1 MLSRLRSRLDPLY
14 NASPLPPSE
23 SSSLPPMRLPPLEH
37 PTHGP
42 SLSTATEDRG
52 SERANVREDTSA
64 QGDHTEG
71 STSTRGSRKRTRRR
85 KIDTQ
90 EASQS
95 PGQPSGTQ
103 DGATASEGVENER
116 QKGMKSTSREA
127 LIAGATGG
135 SERKKRRRR
144 ERERSGR
151 TSRRSVDEDTPDGG
165 EEVTAEVTGER
176 DLDDGARPPPY
187 EGILY
192 VCMCMLSDSSKL

>member
-14 NASPLPPSE
+14 NASPTPPSE

-42 SLSTATEDRG
+42 PLSTAADDRG

-64 QGDHTEG
+64 QGDHNGG
-71 STSTRGSRKRTRRR
+71 STSQRGSRRRTRRR
-85 KIDTQ
+85 KNDTQ

-103 DGATASEGVENER
+103 DGTTASEGVENER
-116 QKGMKSTSREA
+116 QEGMKSTSREA

-135 SERKKRRRR
+135 SERKKRKRR
-144 ERERSGR
+144 ERERSRR
-151 TSRRSVDEDTPDGG
+151 TSGHSVDADTPDAGHG

-176 DLDDGARPPPY
+176 DLDGDAPPPAY
-187 EGILY
+187 EG
-192 VCMCMLSDSSKL
+192 MLLCVHVQA